1 MGKKTCKYSALLLVL
16 SIMLI
21 FAGCSSQSA
30 NTNIISV
37 RTAFAD
43 KHKMQKSIEI
53 TGNLVPVQTV
63 NILSKIS
70 GQVTELKFNV
80 GDNVNAGDILI
91 ALETKT
97 LDAQL
102 EQAKAS
108 LQTAEAAVQS
118 AKIQMEQAQIN
129 LDTAK
134 KAYDNTKAL
143 FDAGA
148 ASQSQIDDVSTK
160 LALAQKSYE
169 LASGPSQNQAKA
181 SLNAAQA
188 NINNIKVQ
196 IDNGIIT
203 SPISGVV
210 TNRNIS
216 AGEIASPGAAL
227 MTIADASVLKLKGTI
242 SQEAL
247 LYIKEGQDVDVSVDI
262 YPGKAFKGKIE
273 SIGPVS
279 VSTGA
284 YFPVEISIKN
294 TGDLKAGLSAAA
306 YLNMAGTEGIIVPR
320 EAVIH
325 DNGQSYVYVI
335 KDNVASK
342 RIVETGIENDKEIE
356 VIKGLDA
363 GEQVAVTNVSNLF
376 DNMPVSVN

>member
-342 RIVETGIENDKEIE
+342 HIVETGIENDKEIE